1 MNERAKELGMMN
13 THFVNATGLPAENN
27 YSTAYDVALMSREL
41 LNHPLFFRW
50 STIWVDT
57 LEESRNK
64 TELTNTNR
72 LIRFYD
78 GADGLKTGSTQEAGY
93 CLSATAKR
101 GNMRLLSIVLGAPSS
116 KIRFSESSKMMDFGF
131 ANYEVVSVLKKDQ
144 VVKDNAYA
152 SGGKEEFIDGVVSQN
167 VSFLIKTGSPGILIR
182 KSYWKKR

>member
-1 MNERAKELGMMN
+1 MFLHAGETLTWLLLKAIVVASGNDASVAIAEKIGGTHEAFVARMNERAKELGMMN

-93 CLSATAKR
+93 CLSATAK
-101 GNMRLLSIVLGAPSS
+101 
-116 KIRFSESSKMMDFGF
+116 
-131 ANYEVVSVLKKDQ
+131 
-144 VVKDNAYA
+144 
-152 SGGKEEFIDGVVSQN
+152 EEICGCYQSCWGSFIQN
-167 VSFLIKTGSPGILIR
+167 TIFQIQ
-182 KSYWKKR
+182 